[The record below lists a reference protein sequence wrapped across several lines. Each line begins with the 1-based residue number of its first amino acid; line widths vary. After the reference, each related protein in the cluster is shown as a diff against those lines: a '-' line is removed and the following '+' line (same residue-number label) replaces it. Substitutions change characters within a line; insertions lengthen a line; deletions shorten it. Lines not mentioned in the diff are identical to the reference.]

1 MTNIIGGKITDILNC
16 VIALFSKSEAYKSL
30 IQRKFIPVSKVQE
43 KFSDLNIEQKIK
55 PDMLKAGLNN

>member
-1 MTNIIGGKITDILNC
+1 LTKIIGGKITVFLDC
-16 VIALFSKSEAYKSL
+16 VLPQFSKSVPYKSL
-30 IQRKFIPVSKVQE
+30 IRRKFIPVSKVQE